1 MNEQGILQ
9 MLGLSSKA
17 GRAVSGE
24 FQCEEALKSG
34 KARLVVV
41 AQDVSANTY
50 KKFKKKSEYYHVPFY
65 QLSCNKEGL
74 GRAIG
79 KEKRSCVAVTDTGLA
94 GSILKKMEEN

>member
-50 KKFKKKSEYYHVPFY
+50 KKFKNKSEYYHVPFY
-65 QLSCNKEGL
+65 QLSCDYEGL
-74 GRAIG
+74 GRAIC